1 MEEVK
6 RRTLNC
12 FLENVLVREG
22 AFDKLEVVEVK
33 YTMNYKFIWKTALII
48 VIVISAIMVA
58 PSLFRMYELPD
69 SMIHILGIA
78 DIIVLFVLVFS
89 FVKSNKK
96 H

>member
-1 MEEVK
+1 
-6 RRTLNC
+6 
-12 FLENVLVREG
+12 
-22 AFDKLEVVEVK
+22 
-33 YTMNYKFIWKTALII
+33 MNYKFIWKTALII

>member
-1 MEEVK
+1 MYK
-6 RRTLNC
+6 QN
-12 FLENVLVREG
+12 
-22 AFDKLEVVEVK
+22 DKFEVVEVK

>member
-1 MEEVK
+1 MYK
-6 RRTLNC
+6 QN
-12 FLENVLVREG
+12 
-22 AFDKLEVVEVK
+22 DKFEVVEVK

-96 H
+96 KH